1 MKGSELVALL
11 DRAMERLATSRDE
24 LRDLDAALGDGDLG
38 VTVNASCLAVRAKL
52 ADLDDPSP
60 GQVLRSAGLAVANAN
75 PSTMAALVGGA
86 LLAAAKVAGDSTA
99 LSRADALRL
108 GRAAAESIALRGK
121 AELGDKTMLDAILPS
136 LDVFEATASTDPETL
151 ALMVAAARR
160 AVDETTPLRSRRG
173 RAAWVGERSIGH
185 PDPGATAY
193 LRLLEAL
200 SAVWPSETQV

>member
-1 MKGSELVALL
+1 MNGSELVVLL
-11 DRAMERLATSRDE
+11 DRALEQLATARDE

-38 VTVNASCLAVRAKL
+38 ITVSKSCAAVRAKL

-60 GQVLRSAGLAVANAN
+60 AQVLRSAGLAVANAN
-75 PSTMAALVGGA
+75 PSTMAALAGSA
-86 LLAAAKVAGDSTA
+86 LLAAAKAAGDATG

-121 AELGDKTMLDAILPS
+121 AELGDKTMLDAIVPS
-136 LDVFEATASTDPETL
+136 LDVLEAGDSADPETL

-173 RAAWVGERSIGH
+173 RASWIGERSIGH

-200 SAVWPSETQV
+200 ADVWPNQAQG